1 MKVIAFI
8 YHRLCWVFFF
18 HIVVHFFLTLPCVRN
33 HGQRFTVDWFGPDI
47 PSPDDMF
54 ITNEVDL
61 PGWDATYDDVNLH
74 FHGMQIVPHLFYPEG
89 TANPNGTY

>member
-1 MKVIAFI
+1 
-8 YHRLCWVFFF
+8 
-18 HIVVHFFLTLPCVRN
+18 
-33 HGQRFTVDWFGPDI
+33 
-47 PSPDDMF
+47 MF

-61 PGWDATYDDVNLH
+61 PGWDATYDDVNIH